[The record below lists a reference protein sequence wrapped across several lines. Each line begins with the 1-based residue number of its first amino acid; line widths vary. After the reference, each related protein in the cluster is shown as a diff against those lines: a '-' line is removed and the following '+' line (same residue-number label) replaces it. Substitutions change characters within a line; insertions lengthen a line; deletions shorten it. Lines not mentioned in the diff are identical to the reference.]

1 MDPAMLNESVAA
13 ALGALALA
21 ADAPDAYAT
30 AATADSGGPTIFLE
44 LLAATLAVVGSIFCL
59 LASIG
64 TLRFPDVYTRMQA
77 ATKAGTLGV
86 GCLVFTVPAHFASVG
101 AFAEAIL
108 VLAFFFLTAPVA
120 GHLIG
125 RAAYLA
131 GSPIWAK
138 TQRDELRGC
147 YCKET
152 HLLHPIPMAQLDAL
166 ESEAAGS
173 TEGSRSATKSA
184 G

>member
-1 MDPAMLNESVAA
+1 M
-13 ALGALALA
+13 
-21 ADAPDAYAT
+21 
-30 AATADSGGPTIFLE
+30 
-44 LLAATLAVVGSIFCL
+44 VGSIFCL